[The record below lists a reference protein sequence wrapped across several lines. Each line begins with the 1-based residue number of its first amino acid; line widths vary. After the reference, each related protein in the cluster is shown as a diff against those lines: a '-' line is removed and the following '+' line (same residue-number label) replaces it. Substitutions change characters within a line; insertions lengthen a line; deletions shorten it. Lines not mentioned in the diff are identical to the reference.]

1 MRIERNHTRNVVL
14 TGMMAAIIA
23 VVSQIIIPMPSG
35 VPLTIGVFAVA
46 LSGAVLGWKR
56 GFFAAL
62 VYVFAGAVG
71 APVFAGFK
79 GGAQV
84 LVSMTGGYLWIYPL
98 LAMLSGAAL
107 KGKNKSINYAFNMVS
122 ALAGLALLELVGG
135 LWWAHLSESMDLRAI
150 MAYSFA
156 AFIPKDCILTILAV
170 VIGRQIRKTLI
181 RCGLMDS

>member
-1 MRIERNHTRNVVL
+1 MHIERNHTRNLVL
-14 TGMMAAIIA
+14 IGMMAAIIA

-84 LVSMTGGYLWIYPL
+84 LVSMTCL
-98 LAMLSGAAL
+98 LYTS
-107 KGKNKSINYAFNMVS
+107 
-122 ALAGLALLELVGG
+122 
-135 LWWAHLSESMDLRAI
+135 
-150 MAYSFA
+150 
-156 AFIPKDCILTILAV
+156 
-170 VIGRQIRKTLI
+170 
-181 RCGLMDS
+181 RCV